1 MIRRWI
7 LGTAVA
13 VMAVM
18 PASGYAQTPSGDK
31 AKDDA
36 TKMEK
41 MEKKHDKMMDG
52 KHDKM
57 MDGKHGKMKGK
68 MMDKKDDKMEKMDK
82 MDKMEKK

>member
-13 VMAVM
+13 MMAVI
-18 PASGYAQTPSGDK
+18 PASGDAQTPSGDK
-31 AKDDA
+31 MKDDA

-41 MEKKHDKMMDG
+41 MDKKHEKMMDT
-52 KHDKM
+52 KHD
-57 MDGKHGKMKGK
+57 KMKGK

-82 MDKMEKK
+82 K

>member
-36 TKMEK
+36 TKIEK

-57 MDGKHGKMKGK
+57 KGK
-68 MMDKKDDKMEKMDK
+68 MMEKKDDKMDK